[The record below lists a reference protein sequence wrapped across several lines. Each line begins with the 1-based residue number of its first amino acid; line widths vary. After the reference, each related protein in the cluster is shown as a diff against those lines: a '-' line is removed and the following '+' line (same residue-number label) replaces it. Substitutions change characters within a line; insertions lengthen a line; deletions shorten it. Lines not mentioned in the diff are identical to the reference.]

1 MLPFLEQVRVTL
13 LGKDRPMKKNV
24 IIIAAISGFIAAATS
39 AQTTAFDN
47 QDASAD
53 AVEDLEEA
61 IEDDRERD
69 LDRFGNEGREIGS
82 YGSLAFRGT
91 SVNNDGDVTT
101 DVGLGLRYGTY
112 DGVNGFDVTASLA
125 YGEADGE
132 VTKDTLLAGVDY
144 RRDLTD
150 RLFAFGKIEAAF
162 DNTADEDGDFEQDIF
177 GGAGL
182 GYRIIDTSA
191 TQWSVQAGPG
201 YRFAQRVNED
211 DVSEAAASVSSN
223 VFRSLSETSYVTNDT
238 DVIYSET
245 ATTLINELALNV
257 AMTDTLSLR
266 TSYTTTFNS
275 ETDDELRDGINTLGA
290 SVIYNFN

>member
-1 MLPFLEQVRVTL
+1 
-13 LGKDRPMKKNV
+13 MKTNV
-24 IIIAAISGFIAAATS
+24 FIIAAISGFVAAAAS

-53 AVEDLEEA
+53 AVEDIEEA
-61 IEDDRERD
+61 IEDDRDRD
-69 LDRFGNEGREIGS
+69 LDRFGNQGREVGD

-91 SVNNDGDVTT
+91 SVNNDGDTTT
-101 DVGLGLRYGTY
+101 DVGFGLRYGTY
-112 DGVNGFDVTASLA
+112 DGVNGFDITASLA
-125 YGEADGE
+125 YGEANDE

-162 DNTADEDGDFEQDIF
+162 DNTADEAGDFEQDIF
-177 GGAGL
+177 GGGGL
-182 GYRIIDTSA
+182 GYRIIDTA
-191 TQWSVQAGPG
+191 GTQWSVQAGPG
-201 YRFAQRVNED
+201 YRFAERIDED
-211 DVSEAAASVSSN
+211 QVSEAAASVSSN
-223 VFRSLSETSYVTNDT
+223 VFYSLSDATYVTNDT

-257 AMTDTLSLR
+257 AMTNTLSLR

-290 SVIYNFN
+290 SVIYNFD